1 MHYHT
6 YHVASTHVH
15 TQGSNVTEIS
25 IAVRVDSTPEVASP
39 YTLTLRSVLTTSN
52 DISPSGQATLDPR
65 ASEVKS
71 NNPHVSYSVQMTVH
85 CLLF

>member
-6 YHVASTHVH
+6 YHVASTHMH

-39 YTLTLRSVLTTSN
+39 YTLTLRSVVTTSN
-52 DISPSGQATLDPR
+52 DISPSGQATLDPQ
-65 ASEVKS
+65 ASEVRATTLML
-71 NNPHVSYSVQMTVH
+71 VTV
-85 CLLF
+85 CR